1 MDEEWLG
8 TIYCL
13 LACVGF
19 STVYLLLWNFIDK
32 VENLIKEFRDRK
44 AKGKWK

>member
-19 STVYLLLWNFIDK
+19 STLYLMLWNFVDK
-32 VENLIKEFRDRK
+32 VENLIKEFRDRNN
-44 AKGKWK
+44 KWK

>member
-13 LACVGF
+13 LACIGF
-19 STVYLLLWNFIDK
+19 STLYLMLWNLVEK

-44 AKGKWK
+44 NKWK